1 MLKVRLFGRD
11 VNGADFT
18 HCGIAEKYHKAF
30 PGRGSFQ
37 RSSFWLKAIRSPHAD
52 RLWWRDR
59 IIKLEHTMK
68 KLIWALA
75 GLMIAFGPAQISPEA
90 LAAKKTASTKYNF
103 SAVQP
108 AKKVKKK
115 KTAKAKKPTRQTRTA
130 SRSSGFFNGLFSS
143 SNKRTRRGHYRGKKV
158 VSYKTSEKPGTIVIS
173 TSKRKLFYVMPNG
186 KAMQY
191 GVGVGRTGFT
201 WRGTH
206 RITRKGE
213 WPAWHPPQEMIAR
226 EKKLYGRTLPTR
238 MEGGPNN
245 PLGARALYIG
255 NTLYRIHG
263 TNAPSTIGSAVSSGC
278 IRLVNEE
285 VIDLYKRVRVGAK
298 VVVN

>member
-1 MLKVRLFGRD
+1 
-11 VNGADFT
+11 
-18 HCGIAEKYHKAF
+18 
-30 PGRGSFQ
+30 
-37 RSSFWLKAIRSPHAD
+37 
-52 RLWWRDR
+52 
-59 IIKLEHTMK
+59 MK

-75 GLMIAFGPAQISPEA
+75 IAVIALAPAQFAPEA
-90 LAAKKTASTKYNF
+90 IAAKKAATTKYNF

-108 AKKVKKK
+108 AKPSTKKK
-115 KTAKAKKPTRQTRTA
+115 KATAKSKKKTTRTRTA
-130 SRSSGFFNGLFSS
+130 ARSSGFFNSLFSS
-143 SNKRTRRGHYRGKKV
+143 SSRRTRSGNYRGKKV

-173 TSKRKLFYVMPNG
+173 TSKRKLFLVMPNG

-206 RITRKGE
+206 RITRKGK
-213 WPAWHPPQEMIAR
+213 WPDWHPPQEMIAR
-226 EKKLYGRTLPTR
+226 EKRKYGRTLPAK

-255 NTLYRIHG
+255 STLYRIHG
-263 TNAPSTIGSAVSSGC
+263 TNAPYTIGTAVSSGC

-285 VIDLYKRVRVGAK
+285 VIDLYNRVRVGAK
-298 VVVN
+298 VVVK